1 MTLDKLLEQWRQNLQ
16 PVLNIKYI
24 YWKMVR
30 FKRLYEI
37 KKDTGLQI
45 GINTS
50 GSSEII
56 EAALKCKDL
65 K

>member
-1 MTLDKLLEQWRQNLQ
+1 MAEKTYNVQ
-16 PVLNIKYI
+16 NIKYI

-45 GINTS
+45 GIKLW
-50 GSSEII
+50 I
-56 EAALKCKDL
+56 K
-65 K
+65 